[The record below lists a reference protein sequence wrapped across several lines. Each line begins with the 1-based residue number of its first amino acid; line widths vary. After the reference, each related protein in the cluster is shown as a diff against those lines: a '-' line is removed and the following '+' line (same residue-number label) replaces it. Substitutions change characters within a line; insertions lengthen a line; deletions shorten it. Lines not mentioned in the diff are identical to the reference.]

1 MAAIA
6 VVPPYAQTPGP
17 DQKVAWWILKG
28 VTAGDTFD
36 ASPYFKKI
44 TRAVAFET
52 TTGGAAIAVSV
63 VIASNNQLT
72 INGTGLSADD
82 IDLLVA
88 GASV

>member
-28 VTAGDTFD
+28 VTTGDTFD
-36 ASPYFKKI
+36 ASSYFKKV
-44 TRAVAFET
+44 TRAVACEI
-52 TTGGAAIAVSV
+52 TTGGAAIAVTVS
-63 VIASNNQLT
+63 ISSNNQLT
-72 INGTGLSADD
+72 ITGTGLSLDD
-82 IDLLVA
+82 IELLVA